1 MRNIEKMIESYQE
14 WQKTHRGGIGDFT
27 AMDGYN
33 LKEISHGEYWE
44 TMFNS
49 LYVGFIAGYRRAKKD
64 AKEAA
69 AKRKKPTKKEVELFR
84 LYACSIPWQEG
95 PYPGRS
101 GTPCGRCRTLP
112 VSYRP
117 QSIP

>member
-69 AKRKKPTKKEVELFR
+69 SKRKKPTKKEVELFR
-84 LYACSIPWQEG
+84 SLWEG
-95 PYPGRS
+95 ATEEAKAQVKALLSTAADY
-101 GTPCGRCRTLP
+101 RTDKGD
-112 VSYRP
+112 V
-117 QSIP
+117 